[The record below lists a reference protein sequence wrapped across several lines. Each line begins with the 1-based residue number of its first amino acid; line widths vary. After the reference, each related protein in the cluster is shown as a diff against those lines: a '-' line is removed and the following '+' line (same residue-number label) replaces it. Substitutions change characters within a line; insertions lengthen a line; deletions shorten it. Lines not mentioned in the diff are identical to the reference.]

1 MRMKNSLKILNYLD
15 EKNVKK
21 NSNEILTKN
30 KKQKEI
36 QKLEVKIVKSLDT
49 KQLNQLNK
57 IKLQQKIKNNVKLR
71 DEFKPVTNEDNCD
84 MNKIINENH
93 LIIDK
98 IDRELELI
106 ERIRFDNMKEMHP
119 FQYRERVYTARKAIS
134 PSFKPNKSMD
144 QFVKIL
150 KNPNWKKSN
159 ATSN

>member
-57 IKLQQKIKNNVKLR
+57 IKLQQKIKNNL
-71 DEFKPVTNEDNCD
+71 
-84 MNKIINENH
+84 
-93 LIIDK
+93 
-98 IDRELELI
+98 
-106 ERIRFDNMKEMHP
+106 
-119 FQYRERVYTARKAIS
+119 
-134 PSFKPNKSMD
+134 
-144 QFVKIL
+144 
-150 KNPNWKKSN
+150 
-159 ATSN
+159 